1 MSNKRKSPEDSQHK
15 RLIVKAIPVPIAN
28 SHPPPPN
35 DVLPKHEFT
44 MGLIAPK
51 GSGKTT
57 LIANL
62 LNFYKGYFHTI
73 LVFSPTI
80 NSDDKW
86 DWVKT
91 QKLVSE
97 NKPLKNWIKNYQ
109 KKMKT
114 DSVVT
119 PAPIAD
125 AFEGLVNPKD
135 DDFDGRIPENHFFDN
150 YTEEDLEKVLA
161 EQQAVIDLLHTFGK
175 SKHLAN
181 RMLIV
186 FDDLVGSSLFS
197 GKKENPF
204 KMLNTRHRH
213 FSCSMLMV
221 TQAYKE
227 IPKTVRTQFSSLILF
242 EISNEKE
249 LVSIYEEFPMG
260 LKQPDWM
267 QVYEHAVEGD
277 HNFLYINHQ
286 REKRLRLMKNFDS
299 VLFIDV

>member
-1 MSNKRKSPEDSQHK
+1 MSNKRKSTEK
-15 RLIVKAIPVPIAN
+15 RLTVEAIPVPLGN
-28 SHPPPPN
+28 VHPPPPH

-62 LNFYKGYFHTI
+62 LKFYKGYFHTI

-109 KKMKT
+109 NKMKS

-119 PAPIAD
+119 PAPITD
-125 AFEGLVNPKD
+125 AFEGLVNPKED
-135 DDFDGRIPENHFFDN
+135 NFDGRIPADHFFDT

-161 EQQAVIDLLHTFGK
+161 EQMAVIELLHTFDK
-175 SKHLAN
+175 PKHLAN
-181 RMLIV
+181 RMLII

-260 LKQPDWM
+260 LKQNDWM
-267 QVYEHAVEGD
+267 EVYEHAVEGD

-286 REKRLRLMKNFDS
+286 REKRLRLMKNFDQ